1 MISFF
6 KMVKL
11 LFTGKQ
17 YMITISPDLVKKM
30 GWKRGTELIIS
41 KIPEK
46 ELLYIEEIKK
56 RKR

>member
-1 MISFF
+1 MILFF

-30 GWKRGTELIIS
+30 GWKRGSELIIS